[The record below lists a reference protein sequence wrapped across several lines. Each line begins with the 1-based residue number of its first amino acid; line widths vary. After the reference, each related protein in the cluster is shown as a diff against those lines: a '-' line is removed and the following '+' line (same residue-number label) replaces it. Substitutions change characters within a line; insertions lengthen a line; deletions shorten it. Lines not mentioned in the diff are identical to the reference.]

1 MSAAIQKKSGKLIGM
16 LFLLI
21 AFVLIASPSW
31 GDSILEF
38 DTMVGVSGPFVGSS
52 NPIRGINGGGLPW
65 DIEEA
70 KGRLRDDGRLKIE
83 VTGLVLADHPLVPVE
98 R

>member
-16 LFLLI
+16 LFLLM

-65 DIEEA
+65 DIEEEFLSELSPI
-70 KGRLRDDGRLKIE
+70 GGN
-83 VTGLVLADHPLVPVE
+83 GMPSGMGGNPLSE
-98 R
+98 